1 MEREGN
7 PPQPNERGWKDT
19 ILVKPGEKVKV
30 IGIVTFDQEAM
41 FMYHFHIV
49 EHEDAGMMEQFEV
62 KE

>member
-1 MEREGN
+1 M
-7 PPQPNERGWKDT
+7 
-19 ILVKPGEKVKV
+19 KPGEKVKV